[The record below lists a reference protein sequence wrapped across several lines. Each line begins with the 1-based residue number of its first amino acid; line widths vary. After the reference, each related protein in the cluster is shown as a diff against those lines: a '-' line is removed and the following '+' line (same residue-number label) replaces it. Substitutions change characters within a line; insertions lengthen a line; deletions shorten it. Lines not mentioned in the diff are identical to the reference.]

1 MVSTVS
7 LPAADASRTNRG
19 RPVGS
24 GGGVW
29 GGEVSGTAL
38 HLAQGHL
45 PWRGHRALHC
55 WVASGSF
62 LGRASCGLL
71 KGFSHQRGLGYENTT
86 RGGEGL
92 SALSDL
98 WPVVACRPHGAA
110 PADFSA
116 GPWLV
121 GRHVWVPASAGA
133 AAAMSKRAFH
143 CCLTGGLILAFLTP
157 SPRFARILWGK

>member
-1 MVSTVS
+1 MGGRGERHCIAPGPGPPALAGPQGPS
-7 LPAADASRTNRG
+7 LLGCLRQLSGKSQLWAS
-19 RPVGS
+19 
-24 GGGVW
+24 
-29 GGEVSGTAL
+29 
-38 HLAQGHL
+38 
-45 PWRGHRALHC
+45 
-55 WVASGSF
+55 
-62 LGRASCGLL
+62 

-86 RGGEGL
+86 GGGEGL